1 MRVGST
7 VIVQQHDTIGA
18 DARINRAFS

>member
-18 DARINRAFS
+18 DAGINRAFS